1 MRNLRS
7 KRTAAILP
15 SCQQPG
21 VDRSR
26 LDNYVRERQ
35 QLKRHSASGLEI
47 LAPPASDCDCIEN
60 MVLKEVIKVTQCNK
74 RRS

>member
-7 KRTAAILP
+7 KRSAVLL

-21 VDRSR
+21 VDRSH

-35 QLKRHSASGLEI
+35 PLKGHSVSGLEI
-47 LAPPASDCDCIEN
+47 LAPPASDRDCIEN
-60 MVLKEVIKVTQCNK
+60 KVLKELIKVK
-74 RRS
+74 

>member
-7 KRTAAILP
+7 KRSAAVL

-21 VDRSR
+21 VDRSH

-35 QLKRHSASGLEI
+35 PLQGHSVSGLGI
-47 LAPPASDCDCIEN
+47 LAPPAQTVIVLKN
-60 MVLKEVIKVTQCNK
+60 KVLKELIKVK
-74 RRS
+74 